1 MDAVSQNNSVV
12 QSQVNS
18 VRPSAM
24 KEEIKR
30 DQNDKMDEV
39 SNVSDIQS
47 RLIYPKR
54 HRTKSKEKM
63 ITE

>member
-1 MDAVSQNNSVV
+1 
-12 QSQVNS
+12 
-18 VRPSAM
+18 
-24 KEEIKR
+24 
-30 DQNDKMDEV
+30 MDEV